1 MKADSLYDEVW
12 HRVGQR
18 VIMSGEH
25 NMKEYEMYRKMY
37 QYYISNFVNLHTVPF
52 KNYKSKE
59 LMPELRKYLEEIVR
73 RWGMSLEDINQNG
86 YRQWDD
92 NSQCPL
98 WSRSFGEFML
108 GIAEEF
114 LLERLL
120 FWRDYKEATGLMLE
134 YPCERLLAPFIVYF
148 YRMRNRFYE
157 MNLEERIKRTE
168 QFKKAFTKRMEKFE
182 AVNSAL
188 LHFKQKSY
196 LSRTGKAEY
205 EISKA
210 FFNEASVSNRLK
222 QIMFE
227 IEHFVKYV
235 LEDPCFFSDCNYW
248 GRPHISE
255 EEGRKILEEI
265 E

>member
-12 HRVGQR
+12 HRVR
-18 VIMSGEH
+18 ETVSL
-25 NMKEYEMYRKMY
+25 NREYQAEGKK
-37 QYYISNFVNLHTVPF
+37 YISMYEFYTLGFMRKHTIPF
-52 KNYKSKE
+52 KNYKSE
-59 LMPELRKYLEEIVR
+59 DLIPELEKHLNEIENRNKSSNNAGDCPILFGGKEFRK
-73 RWGMSLEDINQNG
+73 
-86 YRQWDD
+86 
-92 NSQCPL
+92 
-98 WSRSFGEFML
+98 FML
-108 GIAEEF
+108 QISEEF